1 MTIREVSTQIINLTS
16 GNLNGE
22 HFSRTRLE
30 NQIKAWL
37 RDAEHNTIPYSAVF
51 EGSFGDGEWLF
62 TVSRIEFKDEVFYD
76 YWIPDTREQ
85 ETELASRIGL
95 RITR

>member
-1 MTIREVSTQIINLTS
+1 MTIREVSTQLINLTS
-16 GNLNGE
+16 GSLNGE

-30 NQIKAWL
+30 NQIKTLL
-37 RDAEHNTIPYSAVF
+37 RHGEHNTIPYSMVM
-51 EGSFGDGEWLF
+51 EGTFGDGDWLF

-95 RITR
+95 KLAR

>member
-22 HFSRTRLE
+22 HFSKTRLE

-85 ETELASRIGL
+85 EAELASRIRL
-95 RITR
+95 KLAR